1 MMFRWLKNYMPRGL
15 YWRAALILL
24 LPFLALQII
33 VSVVF
38 IQRHFE
44 DVTRQMTENQMVV
57 IEHVLDVIDDEG
69 LEIAQFTA
77 GDPLNIDV
85 ARAADAPSV
94 DRKLWYDISGIT
106 IINRLRRAFDV
117 QAIDLTTNRRVILYL
132 NDRGQ
137 DFRVEFPRRTV
148 SARNPHQLL
157 VLMVLTGLFMS
168 LISFAFLRNQ
178 LRPIKRLARAS
189 EAFGRGRVEDYS
201 PSGAVEVRAAG
212 NAFLDMRNRIERQI
226 EQRTLLLSGVSHD
239 LRTPLTRLQLGLA
252 MMPDDAEV
260 KDLRSD
266 VDDMRQMIDAFL
278 EFAREGAE
286 DEPVPTDV
294 IDLVNDAVDMCET
307 SDNPVTRIIPDTSV
321 SVAVRPTAIKRA
333 VGNLV
338 SNGLKYGTNVRVSI
352 IIHGR
357 SVVIRIE
364 DDGPGIPAS
373 DRAAAVRP
381 FTRLDAARNQNQG
394 GSVGLGLAIVTD
406 IARQHGGSLS
416 LSKSSDLGGLRAD
429 LVLAR

>member
-1 MMFRWLKNYMPRGL
+1 MPRGL

-24 LPFLALQII
+24 LPFLTLQII

-44 DVTRQMTENQMVV
+44 DVTRQMTNNQIRLVDY
-57 IEHVLDVIDDEG
+57 VLDTADASG
-69 LEIAQFTA
+69 LDAAIRTA
-77 GDPLNIDV
+77 GQALDVDV
-85 ARAADAPSV
+85 AEAEPAQRADA
-94 DRKLWYDISGIT
+94 KLWYDISGIT
-106 IINRLRRAFDV
+106 IINQLRRTYDV
-117 QAIDLTTNRRVILYL
+117 EAIDLTINRRVVVYMVHDGTPL
-132 NDRGQ
+132 
-137 DFRVEFPRRTV
+137 RVEFARRTV

-189 EAFGRGRVEDYS
+189 EAFGRGRVVDYS

-212 NAFLDMRNRIERQI
+212 SAFLDMRNRIERQI

-252 MMPDDAEV
+252 MMPDDKEV
-260 KDLRSD
+260 KELRSD

-278 EFAREGAE
+278 DFAREGAE
-286 DEPVPTDV
+286 DEPVPTD
-294 IDLVNDAVDMCET
+294 ISDLVTDVADMC
-307 SDNPVTRIIPDTSV
+307 DPGGDILQRVLPDIDATV
-321 SVAVRPTAIKRA
+321 SVRPTAIKRA
-333 VGNLV
+333 ILNLLT
-338 SNGLKYGTNVRVSI
+338 NALKYGTSVRIGVI
-352 IIHGR
+352 VYAR
-357 SVVIRIE
+357 SVVIRVE
-364 DDGPGIPAS
+364 DNGPGIAAE
-373 DRAAAVRP
+373 DRSAATRP
-381 FTRLDAARNQNQG
+381 FTRLDAARNQNSG

-406 IARQHGGSLS
+406 IARQHGGSLTLAQS
-416 LSKSSDLGGLRAD
+416 LDLGGLRAD